1 MTWAQNA
8 LAPAGAQAGR
18 IAHLAWVFFTVAG
31 VVYTAV
37 AVVLLISIVRSIR
50 RPDAT
55 TPDDRRKAR
64 VITGAAGLTATI
76 VLGLLVFSVASG
88 RQISYEPAQ
97 GSMTIQLTG
106 HQWWWEI
113 EYPDQTPSNTVY
125 TANELHIPVGRKVLI
140 RGTSADVIH
149 SFWVPNLHGKKDL
162 IPGRVNT
169 TWIEADQ
176 AGIWRGQCA
185 EFCGLQHAHM
195 GLLVIA
201 EPVEQ
206 FDAWL
211 THQREPAAAASTVDQ
226 QRGQQIV
233 EDGPCA
239 LCHSIRGTSALG
251 QVAPDL
257 THLGSRRTIAS
268 GVLANNRGNLGGWIT
283 DSYRVKPGVRMPP
296 IPVAPE
302 DLTPLLSYLENL
314 K

>member
-8 LAPAGAQAGR
+8 LDPVGPQASR
-18 IAHLAWVFFTVAG
+18 IAHLAWVFFSVAG

-37 AVVLLISIVRSIR
+37 VVVLLIAIVRSVR
-50 RPDAT
+50 HRDAA
-55 TPDDRRKAR
+55 PEDEPRKTR
-64 VITGAAGLTATI
+64 IITGAVGVTAAI

-88 RQISYEPAQ
+88 RQISHEPAR
-97 GSMTIQLTG
+97 GSMTIQVTG

-125 TANELHIPVGRKVLI
+125 TANELHIPTGRKVLI
-140 RGTSADVIH
+140 RATASDVIH

-162 IPGRVNT
+162 IPGRINT
-169 TWIEADQ
+169 TWIQADQ
-176 AGIWRGQCA
+176 PGVWRGQCA

-201 EPVEQ
+201 ESPEQ
-206 FDAWL
+206 FNAWL
-211 THQREPAAAASTVDQ
+211 TRQREPAAAPSTDEQ
-226 QRGQQIV
+226 RRGQQIV
-233 EDGPCA
+233 ENGPCA
-239 LCHSIRGTSALG
+239 LCHSIRGTSAMG

-257 THLGSRRTIAS
+257 THLGSRRTIAA

-283 DSYRVKPGVRMPP
+283 DSHRVKPGVRMPP
-296 IPVAPE
+296 IPIASK